1 MEMTPGGRVGEG
13 VWAKSARQTGSFMWH
28 IMCDATIFG
37 CDVVR
42 TREKERER
50 VYIVVSPFAQWGC
63 SEGECGGYS
72 MVQTALLM

>member
-1 MEMTPGGRVGEG
+1 
-13 VWAKSARQTGSFMWH
+13 MWH